1 MINGYFYNDK
11 KIYASEMYIFQ
22 LRIKFRYNL
31 LGLMYLSNNKL
42 QNLHLCVGNLQNFL
56 RK

>member
-1 MINGYFYNDK
+1 MIRKYMLQKCIF
-11 KIYASEMYIFQ
+11 FQ